1 MVNCTLRTNP
11 SPIHH
16 TLYTNMITI
25 TFQDTSILAMEN
37 DKVVGKI
44 EFSLADR
51 DMSILHTYAYESG
64 RGIGSM
70 LMQAAV
76 EWAAEHQYT
85 ILPIC
90 SFAQKYLERK

>member
-1 MVNCTLRTNP
+1 
-11 SPIHH
+11 
-16 TLYTNMITI
+16 MITI
-25 TFQDTSILAMEN
+25 TFQDSTLLAMED

-44 EFSLADR
+44 EFSLADGE
-51 DMSILHTYAYESG
+51 MSILHTYAYESG

-90 SFAQKYLERK
+90 SFAQKYYLSQ

>member
-1 MVNCTLRTNP
+1 
-11 SPIHH
+11 
-16 TLYTNMITI
+16 MITI
-25 TFQDTSILAMEN
+25 TFQDTTILAMEN

-51 DMSILHTYAYESG
+51 EMSILHTYAYESG

-76 EWAAEHQYT
+76 EWAAEHKYT
-85 ILPIC
+85 IVPIC
-90 SFAQKYLERK
+90 TFAQKYLEKK